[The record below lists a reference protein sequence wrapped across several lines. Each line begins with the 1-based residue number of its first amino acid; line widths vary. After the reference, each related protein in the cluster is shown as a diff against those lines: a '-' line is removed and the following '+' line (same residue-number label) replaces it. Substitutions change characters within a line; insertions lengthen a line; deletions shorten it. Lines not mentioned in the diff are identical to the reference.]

1 MNDEVRIALRGEI
14 DVQVSKDLREKLTS
28 GATRAAGG
36 RLVIDL
42 ADVTFLDSSGI
53 SAFIAA
59 LRTAQMAGGE
69 VRVVNPSPTVLRTF
83 EITGLVEHFGME
95 QA

>member
-1 MNDEVRIALRGEI
+1 MNDEVRIVLRGEI
-14 DVQVSKDLREKLTS
+14 DVQVSKDLRERLTS
-28 GATRAAGG
+28 GASRAAGG

-42 ADVTFLDSSGI
+42 AEVTFLDSSGI

-59 LRTAQMAGGE
+59 LRTAKDIGGE